1 MQLDIPTIALIIS
14 VIALALSLFA
24 LNKQNR
30 TEQTTHLGTDI
41 RSLRLQAYER
51 LVLLTER
58 IALPNLISRLNQPA
72 ISAVEMKIALIE
84 NIKQEFD
91 YNSTQQLYVSDLAWD
106 SIRNLKEQN
115 LALIHQVSASLP
127 IDASGPELNKR
138 LLELIMKHSGVP
150 LHEIVAKTLNQEA
163 KTLMK

>member
-1 MQLDIPTIALIIS
+1 MDTTL
-14 VIALALSLFA
+14 LSLILSVSA
-24 LNKQNR
+24 LVLSVLTFTSKNR
-30 TEQTTHLGTDI
+30 TAPPPAAGSDT

-58 IALPNLISRLNQPA
+58 IALPNLISRLSQPGL
-72 ISAVEMKIALIE
+72 SALQMKIVLLE

-91 YNSTQQLYVSDLAWD
+91 YNSTQQLYVSEIAWD

-127 IDASGPELNKR
+127 AEASGSELNKR
-138 LLELIMKHSGVP
+138 LLELMMQQTGSP
-150 LHEIVAKTLNQEA
+150 LHEIVTKTLNQEA
-163 KTLMK
+163 KILMK

>member
-1 MQLDIPTIALIIS
+1 METTL
-14 VIALALSLFA
+14 LSLILSVSA
-24 LNKQNR
+24 LVLSVLTFTSKNR
-30 TEQTTHLGTDI
+30 NSPPPAAGSDT

-58 IALPNLISRLNQPA
+58 IALPNLISRLSQPGL
-72 ISAVEMKIALIE
+72 SALQMKIVLLE

-91 YNSTQQLYVSDLAWD
+91 YNSTQQLYVSEIAWD

-127 IDASGPELNKR
+127 AESSGSELNKR
-138 LLELIMKHSGVP
+138 LLELMMQQTGSP
-150 LHEIVAKTLNQEA
+150 LHEIVTKTLNQEA
-163 KTLMK
+163 KILMK

>member
-1 MQLDIPTIALIIS
+1 MDTTL
-14 VIALALSLFA
+14 LSLILSVSA
-24 LNKQNR
+24 LVLSVLAFTSKNR
-30 TEQTTHLGTDI
+30 TSPAPAAGSDT

-58 IALPNLISRLNQPA
+58 IALPNLISRLSQPGL
-72 ISAVEMKIALIE
+72 SALQMKIVLLE

-91 YNSTQQLYVSDLAWD
+91 YNSTQQLYVSEIAWD

-127 IDASGPELNKR
+127 SEASGSELNKR
-138 LLELIMKHSGVP
+138 LLELMMQQTGSP
-150 LHEIVAKTLNQEA
+150 LHEIVTKTLNQEA
-163 KTLMK
+163 KILMK

>member
-1 MQLDIPTIALIIS
+1 MDTTL
-14 VIALALSLFA
+14 LSLILSVSA
-24 LNKQNR
+24 LVLSVLAFTSKNR
-30 TEQTTHLGTDI
+30 TAPPPAAGSDT

-58 IALPNLISRLNQPA
+58 IALPNLISRLSQPGL
-72 ISAVEMKIALIE
+72 SALQMKIVLLE

-91 YNSTQQLYVSDLAWD
+91 YNSTQQLYVSEIAWD

-127 IDASGPELNKR
+127 SEASGSELNKR
-138 LLELIMKHSGVP
+138 LLELMMQQTGSP
-150 LHEIVAKTLNQEA
+150 LHEIVTKTLNQEA
-163 KTLMK
+163 KILMK